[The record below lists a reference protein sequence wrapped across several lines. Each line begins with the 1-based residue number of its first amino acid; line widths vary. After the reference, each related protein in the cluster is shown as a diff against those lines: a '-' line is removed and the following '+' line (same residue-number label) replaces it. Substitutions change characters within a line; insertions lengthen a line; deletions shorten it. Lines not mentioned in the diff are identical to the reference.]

1 METSKY
7 VRKSFDVEAVRVTEE
22 NIDEVAQW
30 CGGTI
35 EAPHALSLEEAKHI
49 KVRVRYP
56 INERQTK
63 AFVGDWV
70 LNSGRGFKVYTD
82 NAFNK
87 QFVSSDPTPEQV
99 SDEAVEKLRNIFN
112 NTDEKIP
119 YSAVSDQDSIT
130 GKR

>member
-7 VRKSFDVEAVRVTEE
+7 VRKSFDVDAIQVTDE
-22 NIDEVAQW
+22 NIEEVAQW

-35 EAPHALSLEEAKHI
+35 ETPHALSLEEAKHI

-70 LNSGRGFKVYTD
+70 LNSGRGFKVYTN

-87 QFVSSDPTPEQV
+87 QFVSSDPGNIIVTNVFVNNPKAMDPSEPIEV
-99 SDEAVEKLRNIFN
+99 VRN
-112 NTDEKIP
+112 
-119 YSAVSDQDSIT
+119 QDAIT
-130 GKR
+130 GKS

>member
-7 VRKSFDVEAVRVTEE
+7 VRKSFDVDAIRVTDD
-22 NIDEVAQW
+22 NIEEVAQW

-35 EAPHALSLEEAKHI
+35 EAPHALSLEEDKHI

-56 INERQTK
+56 ISERQTK

-70 LNSGRGFKVYTD
+70 LNSGRGFKVYTN

-87 QFVSSDPTPEQV
+87 QFVISDPTPEQI
-99 SDEAVEKLRNIFN
+99 SDEAIEKLRNVFN

-119 YSAVSDQDSIT
+119 YSAVSDQDAIT